1 MVQSLGEA
9 VEGRSYFN
17 ESARD
22 KNRLAAGAALPDFLV
37 ASIWTGVS
45 F

>member
-1 MVQSLGEA
+1 MVRSLGEA
-9 VEGRSYFN
+9 VEGRSYCN

-22 KNRLAAGAALPDFLV
+22 KNRLAAGAALSDFLV
-37 ASIWTGVS
+37 TSIWTGVS